1 MVVLANSWAFKYEV
15 LVYFVCVQG
24 WPIFGL
30 VSSHLMV
37 KLEGDSVDNNLLFLG
52 DLMLAIAFSRQKVA
66 ADALEGFFSEVL
78 GEAL

>member
-1 MVVLANSWAFKYEV
+1 M
-15 LVYFVCVQG
+15 CVQG